1 MTVAIYVIVLISFI
15 FLGQLVA
22 EGVRNMTALGNLITW
37 QKTEYDFNFHTVE
50 FMNDVPVLILS
61 ERKSLLPSDVR
72 LPMRLTGDSGSREP
86 HLLIETLESNQELL
100 NRMRNYLTVIR
111 LTDFNLGSNMEEIVQ
126 QDFIQSRVPGKEN
139 PMTPEDFHLLLVLS
153 RLLALTYGHKE
164 LTDTVWQR
172 AKAMESERQSRIS
185 MNNR

>member
-1 MTVAIYVIVLISFI
+1 
-15 FLGQLVA
+15 
-22 EGVRNMTALGNLITW
+22 
-37 QKTEYDFNFHTVE
+37 
-50 FMNDVPVLILS
+50 
-61 ERKSLLPSDVR
+61 
-72 LPMRLTGDSGSREP
+72 
-86 HLLIETLESNQELL
+86 
-100 NRMRNYLTVIR
+100 
-111 LTDFNLGSNMEEIVQ
+111 MEEIVQ